1 MGYFY
6 SKTLEVPFQE
16 AENKVSDALLDVGF
30 GILTEINIKDAFNE
44 KLGIE
49 HKNYKILGACNPNL
63 AQDAINYEI
72 NIGVL
77 MPCNIIIIDNENGTT
92 EIVFPRAETLLEV
105 TDNDNIIKL
114 SIQID
119 AILKKAFDKIS

>member
-16 AENKVSDALLDVGF
+16 TENKVSDALLDVGF

>member
-16 AENKVSDALLDVGF
+16 AENKVSNALLDVGF

-49 HKNYKILGACNPNL
+49 HKNYKILGACNPDL
-63 AQDAINYEI
+63 AHKAINHES
-72 NIGVL
+72 NIGIL
-77 MPCNIIIIDNENGTT
+77 MPCNIVIIDNEDGTT
-92 EIVFPRAETLLEV
+92 EIVFPKAKALLDI
-105 TDNDNIIKL
+105 TDNPSIIRL
-114 SIQID
+114 SEKVD
-119 AILKKAFDKIS
+119 AILKEAFNNIN

>member
-16 AENKVSDALLDVGF
+16 AENKVSNALLDVGF

-49 HKNYKILGACNPNL
+49 HKNYKILGACNPDL
-63 AQDAINYEI
+63 AHKAINHES
-72 NIGVL
+72 NIGIL
-77 MPCNIIIIDNENGTT
+77 MPCNIVVIDNEDGTT
-92 EIVFPRAETLLEV
+92 EIVFPKAKALLDI
-105 TDNDNIIKL
+105 TSNSNIIKL
-114 SIQID
+114 SKDVDI
-119 AILKKAFDKIS
+119 ILQEAFNNIN

>member
-16 AENKVSDALLDVGF
+16 AENKVSNALLDVGF

-49 HKNYKILGACNPNL
+49 HKNYKILGACNPDL
-63 AQDAINYEI
+63 AHKAINHES
-72 NIGVL
+72 NIGIL
-77 MPCNIIIIDNENGTT
+77 MPCNIVVIDNEDGTT
-92 EIVFPRAETLLEV
+92 EIVFPKAKALLDI
-105 TDNDNIIKL
+105 TDNPNIIRL
-114 SIQID
+114 SEKVD
-119 AILKKAFDKIS
+119 AILKEAFNNIN

>member
-6 SKTLEVPFQE
+6 SKTLEVSFQE

-49 HKNYKILGACNPNL
+49 HKNYKILGACNPHL
-63 AQDAINYEI
+63 AHDAINYEI
-72 NIGVL
+72 NIGIL

-92 EIVFPRAETLLEV
+92 EIVFPIAKNLLEV
-105 TDNDNIIKL
+105 TANDNVIKL
-114 SIQID
+114 SGD
-119 AILKKAFDKIS
+119 VDSILKKAFDKIS